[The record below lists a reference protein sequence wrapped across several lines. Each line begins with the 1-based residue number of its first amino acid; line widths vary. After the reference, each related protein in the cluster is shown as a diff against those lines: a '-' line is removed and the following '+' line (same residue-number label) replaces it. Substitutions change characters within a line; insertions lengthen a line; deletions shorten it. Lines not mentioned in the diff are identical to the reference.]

1 MLEFIKMFGLGIL
14 YTILSPIILLFF
26 LLFVLYTVGNYLICE
41 VIYLCGFFMGKRF
54 SELTAL
60 DKKLEKIKK
69 EKMAEVNASNTLQKP
84 NAETVIE
91 NSEGGDFHA

>member
-1 MLEFIKMFGLGIL
+1 
-14 YTILSPIILLFF
+14 
-26 LLFVLYTVGNYLICE
+26 
-41 VIYLCGFFMGKRF
+41 MGKRF